1 MNMCPNKSKY
11 IIQMSHDKG
20 VGTSENCSKM
30 LLISAKYKAPTPAQV
45 AASFHV
51 QTKQSNLKGLWDL
64 LLVERVSWSVN
75 RETISEL
82 PVKFHPHPT
91 QAFQTLSEHTRF
103 FIWQPHSAAD
113 TLCDINR

>member
-1 MNMCPNKSKY
+1 
-11 IIQMSHDKG
+11 MSHVKG

-30 LLISAKYKAPTPAQV
+30 LLNSAKYKVPTPAQV

-64 LLVERVSWSVN
+64 LLVEQVSWSVN

-82 PVKFHPHPT
+82 AVTPHPGISDT
-91 QAFQTLSEHTRF
+91 FWAHKVFHLTASQRCRYTLWH
-103 FIWQPHSAAD
+103 
-113 TLCDINR
+113 